1 MRRNLLLLAL
11 LTVLSATA
19 CGENS
24 NTESTANTE
33 TRLHTETTLMV
44 DLETVVRAGNVVPV
58 EGITTAGQP
67 NAAALK
73 IFAEQG
79 YRTVIDLRAEPEDRG
94 IDEATVI
101 NDLGMEYIVFPIDNL
116 EAINFDNASELSRL
130 IVESEGPVLVHCLS
144 SNRVG
149 ALFALQKSLNGA
161 DDEVALE
168 YGREAGMTRLED
180 RVKEVLSK
188 N

>member
-1 MRRNLLLLAL
+1 MPRKLLLLVL

-19 CGENS
+19 CIENS
-24 NTESTANTE
+24 TTE
-33 TRLHTETTLMV
+33 TRLNTETTLKV

-58 EGITTAGQP
+58 NGVSTAGQP
-67 NAAALK
+67 DAAALS

-79 YRTVIDLRAEPEDRG
+79 YRTVIDIRTESEDRG
-94 IDEATVI
+94 IDEAKVVG
-101 NDLGMEYIVFPIDNL
+101 DLGMEYIVFPIDRP
-116 EAINFDNASELSRL
+116 EAINFDNARKLARL
-130 IVESEGPVLVHCLS
+130 VEEADGPVLVHCAS

-149 ALFALQKSLNGA
+149 ALFALQKSLDGA
-161 DDEVALE
+161 DDETALE
-168 YGREAGMTRLED
+168 YGKEAGMTRLEG

>member
-1 MRRNLLLLAL
+1 MPKNLLLLIL
-11 LTVLSATA
+11 MTVLSATA
-19 CGENS
+19 CVQNS
-24 NTESTANTE
+24 KPE
-33 TRLHTETTLMV
+33 TRLRTETTLMV
-44 DLETVVRAGNVVPV
+44 DLETVVRVGNVVPV

-67 NAAALK
+67 DAAALT

-79 YRTVIDLRAEPEDRG
+79 YKTVIDIRTEPEDRG
-94 IDEATVI
+94 MDEAVVI
-101 NDLGMEYIVFPIDNL
+101 SDLGMEYIVFPIDKP

-130 IVESEGPVLVHCLS
+130 IADSEGPVLVHCGS

-149 ALFALQKSLNGA
+149 ALFALQKSLDGA

-168 YGREAGMTRLED
+168 YGREAGMTRLEG
-180 RVKEVLSK
+180 RVKEVLSE